1 MSQPKLSER
10 FEQALT
16 FATRL
21 HAGQTRKSTDIPY
34 IAHLLAVT
42 SLVLEDGGS
51 EDEAIAA
58 LLHDAVEDQGG
69 LRTLEEIERRFGE
82 KVAYMV
88 DALSDA
94 YTKPKP
100 PWRERKQG
108 YISHLKQAS
117 PGVRR
122 VSLAD
127 KLHNA
132 RDILRTLMNEGD
144 LTWKRFKGGKDGTLW
159 YYHSLVEV
167 FEESGAD
174 YMTYELARVVGEIER
189 LAEQVD

>member
-1 MSQPKLSER
+1 MPQPKLSER

-16 FATRL
+16 FAARL

-82 KVAYMV
+82 EVALMV

-108 YISHLKQAS
+108 YIAHLKQAP

-159 YYHSLVEV
+159 YYQSLVEV

-189 LAEQVD
+189 LAKQVD

>member
-1 MSQPKLSER
+1 MPQHKLSER
-10 FEQALT
+10 FESALI
-16 FATRL
+16 FAARL
-21 HAGQTRKSTDIPY
+21 HAGQTRKSSEVPY

-69 LRTLEEIERRFGE
+69 LRTLEEIQRRFGE
-82 KVAYMV
+82 EVAQMV

-100 PWRERKQG
+100 PWRERKQD
-108 YISHLKQAS
+108 YIAHLKHAP

-132 RDILRTLMNEGD
+132 RDILRTLEIEGD
-144 LTWKRFKGGKDGTLW
+144 RTWERFKGGKEGTLW
-159 YYHSLVEV
+159 YYQSLVGV
-167 FEESGAD
+167 FEGSGTD
-174 YMTYELARVVGEIER
+174 YMTYELTKVVGEIER
-189 LAEQVD
+189 LAEQAD